1 MEMIFIHMEN
11 SKTNEPNKFDLNFSQ
26 RIELRSLNK
35 YVALQHLPNYYTW
48 KNIRIQYKNK

>member
-1 MEMIFIHMEN
+1 MIFIHMEN

-35 YVALQHLPNYYTW
+35 YVALQHLSNYYTW